1 MLLLTTAE
9 RTLFLEVLLL
19 RFVVLFVVFVFEI
32 GSYYAALAGLELT
45 M

>member
-1 MLLLTTAE
+1 MLLLTTE
-9 RTLFLEVLLL
+9 RTLFLVVLLL